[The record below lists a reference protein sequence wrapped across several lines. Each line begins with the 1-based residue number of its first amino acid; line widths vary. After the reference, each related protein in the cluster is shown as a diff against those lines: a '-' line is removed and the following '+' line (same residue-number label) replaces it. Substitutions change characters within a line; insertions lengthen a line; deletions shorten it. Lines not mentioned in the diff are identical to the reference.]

1 MPHWHFICLAPPAPF
16 EGGAQILLVGPV
28 HFPLKNGGA
37 YQQKQQQ
44 KTPFISNAMAAPLPS
59 KENDFPFD
67 IFRAEPKDAPEL
79 VSFLSEAAKET
90 EFTSMH
96 PGD

>member
-1 MPHWHFICLAPPAPF
+1 
-16 EGGAQILLVGPV
+16 
-28 HFPLKNGGA
+28 
-37 YQQKQQQ
+37 
-44 KTPFISNAMAAPLPS
+44 MAAPPLPS
-59 KENDFPFD
+59 TEADFPFD

-79 VSFLSEAAKET
+79 VSFLSDAARET